1 MPPGADPQ
9 RWEFNCPS
17 ENMALASLGTD
28 ISSPGSVSHTVPR
41 ADGIHMGSGC
51 RWAPCPGCSSGKRLR
66 KTQFSNSSTSPL
78 SCLSKAKR
86 KLDLEGIG
94 RPAVPEFRTPK
105 GKCIRV
111 DGLPSPK
118 SKSFWWAPASGWHGT
133 GGNGSTQVTSTGVC
147 FRLFP
152 FPRFLVYSSHLILS
166 SK

>member
-66 KTQFSNSSTSPL
+66 KTQFSLTLPLPL
-78 SCLSKAKR
+78 SPVCQ
-86 KLDLEGIG
+86 
-94 RPAVPEFRTPK
+94 RPRGSWTWRAL
-105 GKCIRV
+105 GGLQSLNS
-111 DGLPSPK
+111 GLPRGSASEWMVCQAPKVRASGGHLQQGGTGQGVTALPK
-118 SKSFWWAPASGWHGT
+118 SPAPGSVSDCFLFQGFW
-133 GGNGSTQVTSTGVC
+133 
-147 FRLFP
+147 
-152 FPRFLVYSSHLILS
+152 YILHT
-166 SK
+166 